1 MVWYRTIVLY
11 FNETQASET
20 KCTEVCR
27 SNYPAK
33 RARGKFPKA
42 CTGFNDEYCLD
53 NIMARNEKIIKL
65 LATGFGS
72 GLSPFAPGTMGTL
85 VGIPIC
91 LACLPLT
98 WPARFLVVIVL
109 SALAIYISG
118 CAEIIYQKK
127 DDQRI
132 VIDEI
137 AGFQVAMLPV
147 AITGLNICAAFVLF
161 RIFDIWKPFP
171 VNKLQDLPGGWGVVI
186 DDVAAGIY
194 AGVLMLAL
202 NYAGV
207 I

>member
-1 MVWYRTIVLY
+1 MA
-11 FNETQASET
+11 AS
-20 KCTEVCR
+20 
-27 SNYPAK
+27 
-33 RARGKFPKA
+33 
-42 CTGFNDEYCLD
+42 
-53 NIMARNEKIIKL
+53 EKIIKL

-85 VGIPIC
+85 VGIPVC
-91 LACLPLT
+91 LFCLPLT
-98 WPARFLVVIVL
+98 WSVRFVFVIVL
-109 SALAIYISG
+109 SALAIFISG
-118 CAEIIYQKK
+118 RAETIYSNK

-161 RIFDIWKPFP
+161 RIVDIWKPFP
-171 VNKLQDLPGGWGVVI
+171 VNRLQDLPGGWGVVI

-194 AGVLMLAL
+194 AGVIILSL